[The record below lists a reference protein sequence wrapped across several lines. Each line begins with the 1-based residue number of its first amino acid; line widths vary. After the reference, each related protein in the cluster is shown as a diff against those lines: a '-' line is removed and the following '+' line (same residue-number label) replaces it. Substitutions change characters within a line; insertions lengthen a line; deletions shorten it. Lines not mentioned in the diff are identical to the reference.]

1 MHKSAK
7 AIVSRD
13 DGITIE
19 CLDMTGLVKLLN
31 ELTLPFTID
40 IQYSAL
46 ASVCCLYLA
55 NTLRLSWRYLHVNAF
70 LCMHSSGGS
79 QYGGLD
85 ICFVTL
91 LSQFA

>member
-40 IQYSAL
+40 IQCSAL

-55 NTLRLSWRYLHVNAF
+55 QHIAAFTDLHVKAF
-70 LCMHSSGGS
+70 LYMHSSGGS

-91 LSQFA
+91 SSQFA